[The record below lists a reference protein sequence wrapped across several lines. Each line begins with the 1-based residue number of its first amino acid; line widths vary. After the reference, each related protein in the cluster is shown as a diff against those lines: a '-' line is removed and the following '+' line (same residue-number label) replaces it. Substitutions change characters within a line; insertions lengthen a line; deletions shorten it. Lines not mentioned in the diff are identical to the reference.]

1 MIKAKTTSFL
11 KANTTAS
18 DLDEMFTV
26 GQNGTHNNAIEIY
39 GSERENTLALVQLVN
54 ISEKDKTDGLIF
66 SKEQLLP

>member
-1 MIKAKTTSFL
+1 MIKAKTTSFV

-18 DLDEMFTV
+18 DLDKTFTV

-39 GSERENTLALVQLVN
+39 GSEREKTLALVKLLK